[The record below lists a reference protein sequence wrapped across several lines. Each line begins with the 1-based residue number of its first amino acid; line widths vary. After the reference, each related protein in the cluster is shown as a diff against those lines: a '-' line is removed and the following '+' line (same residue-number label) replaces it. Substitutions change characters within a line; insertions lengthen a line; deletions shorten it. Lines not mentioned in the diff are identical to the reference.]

1 MRGSYGEVGNDQIGG
16 DRFLYLPSS
25 YGAASDSGVNKYN
38 FGLASNP
45 YTSLMI
51 VENKIG
57 NPDLTWE
64 KAKKMNVGVDIN
76 LFNNCLTASFDIFK
90 EKRNNILAN
99 RSTSPMIIGANLP
112 AYNFGEMENRGWEM
126 DLNFRHHIQD
136 FHYWARFNYSFAR
149 NEIIYMDEV
158 QKRYDYQ
165 MTTGRRKNQFFGLIF
180 DGYYNSCEEI
190 NALDRPK
197 SSWSGNQ
204 LQPGDVKYIDVNQ
217 DGVIDDYDMVP
228 IGYTP
233 VPEIIYGFSFG
244 AQITGIPYPKSRRT
258 IVVIGFSVGIQRQ
271 TGKGDLF
278 SCLIPF
284 LCPTFFYQRF
294 RTLFSFRE
302 RPHRPS
308 EIFNGYIVGSL
319 K

>member
-180 DGYYNSCEEI
+180 DGYYNSWEEI

-204 LQPGDVKYIDVNQ
+204 LLL
-217 DGVIDDYDMVP
+217 GVVLFF
-228 IGYTP
+228 
-233 VPEIIYGFSFG
+233 VVFLVCVFVVFG
-244 AQITGIPYPKSRRT
+244 AGS
-258 IVVIGFSVGIQRQ
+258 
-271 TGKGDLF
+271 
-278 SCLIPF
+278 SCN
-284 LCPTFFYQRF
+284 
-294 RTLFSFRE
+294 RE
-302 RPHRPS
+302 TS
-308 EIFNGYIVGSL
+308 SI
-319 K
+319 

>member
-112 AYNFGEMENRGWEM
+112 AYNFGEMENRGWERTLIL
-126 DLNFRHHIQD
+126 D
-136 FHYWARFNYSFAR
+136 
-149 NEIIYMDEV
+149 IIYKISIIGHASIIHLRGM
-158 QKRYDYQ
+158 
-165 MTTGRRKNQFFGLIF
+165 
-180 DGYYNSCEEI
+180 
-190 NALDRPK
+190 K
-197 SSWSGNQ
+197 SSTWM
-204 LQPGDVKYIDVNQ
+204 KCRR
-217 DGVIDDYDMVP
+217 DM
-228 IGYTP
+228 
-233 VPEIIYGFSFG
+233 II
-244 AQITGIPYPKSRRT
+244 R
-258 IVVIGFSVGIQRQ
+258 
-271 TGKGDLF
+271 
-278 SCLIPF
+278 
-284 LCPTFFYQRF
+284 
-294 RTLFSFRE
+294 
-302 RPHRPS
+302 
-308 EIFNGYIVGSL
+308 
-319 K
+319 